1 MLDGICSSNHML
13 GRATWD
19 KLPECIL
26 KILNFSKITRFVYPK
41 NHPDQT
47 CGFWLI
53 TPYQQTLRK
62 QNKWTLCTETNYLLT
77 AGNYKLASGQLH
89 NCWQS
94 QNNSVNGTLPITINR
109 MITLKINSQV
119 FLSTWVFFDKYSQF
133 TGQQGKGKAISFSP
147 SHLLDLQ
154 HGHLKNQL
162 AWGMLYIRHQR
173 VFADVNK
180 YDF

>member
-1 MLDGICSSNHML
+1 MLR
-13 GRATWD
+13 RATWD

-26 KILNFSKITRFVYPK
+26 KTLNFSKITRVVYPK

-53 TPYQQTLRK
+53 TPYQQ
-62 QNKWTLCTETNYLLT
+62 TLCTETNYLLT

-94 QNNSVNGTLPITINR
+94 QNNSVKGTLPITINR
-109 MITLKINSQV
+109 VITLKINSQV
-119 FLSTWVFFDKYSQF
+119 FLSSWVFFDEYSQF
-133 TGQQGKGKAISFSP
+133 PGQQGKGEAISFSP

-162 AWGMLYIRHQR
+162 AWRMLSIRHQR

-180 YDF
+180 RDFLPVKYM